1 MSEYVSFEEA
11 EGLLDIDEES
21 LKHMVAEGE
30 VRAFRTEGRTAFKR
44 EDIERLKEAMA
55 AEPIIVPP
63 GEGSEAV
70 SEAVGE
76 DELETVLNI
85 EGLGEIDLGE
95 EIEAI
100 TRPDAEVESPLGKAE
115 EDEDTF
121 IVVEEPEPGGAPS
134 DTIAPEPPA
143 RDTIT
148 MEDETAVEEETFV
161 LSEADIGDETE
172 SLELL
177 GETST
182 VMEEAEK
189 AAPEPG
195 EAASAEFV
203 RSAAHPGVEAGL
215 ADRVYVGLLVVTII
229 VMAVGLF
236 ACLGL
241 IFEMGNPLLN
251 LLSGG

>member
-11 EGLLDIDEES
+11 EGLLNIDEES

-63 GEGSEAV
+63 GEESEAV
-70 SEAVGE
+70 SE

-100 TRPDAEVESPLGKAE
+100 TRPDAEVESPLGEAE
-115 EDEDTF
+115 EEEDTF

-134 DTIAPEPPA
+134 DTVAPEPPA
-143 RDTIT
+143 RDTVT

-182 VMEEAEK
+182 VMEGAEK

-203 RSAAHPGVEAGL
+203 RSAAYPGVDAGL
-215 ADRVYVGLLVVTII
+215 ADRVYVGLLVVTVI

-241 IFEMGNPLLN
+241 IFEMGNPLLD

>member
-11 EGLLDIDEES
+11 EGLLEIDEES
-21 LKHMVAEGE
+21 LKRMVAEGE

-63 GEGSEAV
+63 GEGSDAL
-70 SEAVGE
+70 SE

-95 EIEAI
+95 EIEAA
-100 TRPDAEVESPLGKAE
+100 RPKAEVESPPGEAE
-115 EDEDTF
+115 EEEDTF
-121 IVVEEPEPGGAPS
+121 VVVEESSSADAPS
-134 DTIAPEPPA
+134 DTTASEPLA
-143 RDTIT
+143 KDTIT
-148 MEDETAVEEETFV
+148 IEDETAVEVEEETFV

-182 VMEEAEK
+182 VMEEAEE
-189 AAPEPG
+189 AAPAAG

-203 RSAAHPGVEAGL
+203 QSADYPGAEAGP
-215 ADRVYVGLLVVTII
+215 ADRVYVGMLVATVV

-241 IFEMGNPLLN
+241 IFEMSNPLLS
-251 LLSGG
+251 LLTGW